1 MRFIAGHH
9 RSGKLELNW
18 NELPQPNQTLV
29 FYMGLNGLETICEQL
44 KQHGMEA
51 EMPIALIEKGTSD
64 RQRVF
69 TGDLDSLPNIVRS
82 QKPRL
87 RHYYCRHCSQSA
99 SKTRLV

>member
-18 NELPQPNQTLV
+18 NELAQPNQTLV

-51 EMPIALIEKGTSD
+51 TMPIALVEKGTSD

-69 TGDLDSLPNIVRS
+69 TGDLDSLPILFAAL
-82 QKPRL
+82 RL
-87 RHYYCRHCSQSA
+87 RLRPYYCRHCSQSA
-99 SKTRLV
+99 